1 MRENNREALLKRG
14 FLELENKQ
22 YETALATFQ
31 QADSLFP
38 DDAEVKYAMFQ
49 AFYNLEQYETA
60 LQCLDKALA
69 IAPDYKLAA
78 ETREKLLVQLR
89 EGAYLQLIDA
99 LLQCSEGEEGE
110 ILAANEHL
118 IDAGL
123 IATIEQVAEYYE
135 QQEAEETSNWLRNL
149 GQYLAQYLEDYRPTQ
164 AHYDFLLEILQTIN
178 DGGEKEQ
185 VYLLL
190 QENIDKLDL
199 KLAYAL
205 ENLADNTLSQTEDK
219 ITKKS
224 LGYLILDFSNFISEF
239 PLGNQANNLEIAITG
254 YNILL
259 NIFTEADSPQDWAT
273 TQNNLG
279 NAYGDRIR
287 GDKAENLERAI
298 ASYQQALTVYTPQD
312 FPVDWAMTQNN
323 LGTAYWNRIRGDKAE
338 NLERA
343 IASYQQALTVYTPQ
357 DFPQDWAGTQNNL
370 GLAYGDRIR
379 GDKAE
384 NLERAIASYQQALT
398 VYTPQDF
405 PVQWAMTQNNLGTA
419 YCDRIRGDKA
429 ENLER
434 AIASYQQALTV
445 YTPQDFPQDWA
456 TTQNNLGAAYSDRI
470 RGDKAENLER
480 AIASFQN
487 ALTVYTPQDFPVDWA
502 TTQNNLGTAYW
513 DRIRGDKA
521 ENLERAIAS
530 YQQALTVY
538 TPQDFPVQWATTQN
552 NLGTAYCDRIRG
564 DKAENLE
571 RAIASYQQAL
581 TVRTPQ
587 DFPVQWAGTQNN
599 LGTAYC
605 DRIRGDKAENLERAI
620 AFYQQALTVR
630 TPQDFPVDWAMTQNN
645 LGNAYWDRIR
655 GDKAENLERA
665 IASYQQALT
674 VRTPQDFPVD
684 WAATQNNLG
693 TAYWNRIRGD
703 KAENLERAIAS
714 YQQALTVR
722 TPQNLPLECLQTSRN
737 LGDLAFNQNNWQLA
751 KKTYSLG
758 IKAVE
763 QSRSWAKDYQ
773 RKQEILSDAIE
784 VYQNMVQAC
793 IYSGQIEQA
802 IEYIERSKAR
812 NLVELLAL
820 RDLYPKGDI
829 PQEVI
834 NNLDHLRQSII
845 VEERLLR
852 QQASNINNLEPNRI
866 NQLRQQLKN
875 LLERKIKPND
885 PSFQLTQRVE
895 PISFNQIQNSLPNS
909 QTALV
914 EWYLGKEN
922 LSAFIIA
929 QEQIPI
935 QISYTQKQLNALT
948 NKAEEY
954 LFRYLG
960 YIPTP
965 MGYIRISIK
974 FWLLLLN
981 LDCLAGIIF
990 LLEFQWQ
997 NKLPHLL
1004 TQLAESL
1011 QLATIIERIKQI
1023 IPDVERLIIVPHRW
1037 LHLLPLHALTLPD
1050 GQCLLDIF
1058 LQGVSYA
1065 PSVQLLSLTQQQ
1077 EKSTI
1082 KNFFAVQNPN
1092 NDLPFTDF
1100 EVLTIKPLF
1109 HPYNDILK
1117 RTDATKTALTP
1128 ARLKKANCAHF
1139 SCHGYFN
1146 FENPELSAL
1155 LLAGSQI
1162 DKPIEQ
1168 LTELELS
1175 TTRFLPSRDGGSID
1189 LSQCLTLGEI
1199 FGLDL
1204 TQSRLTVLSA
1214 CETGLTDFRSL
1225 TDEYIGLP
1233 SGFLYA
1239 GSPNVVSSLWAV
1251 NDLSTAFLMIKLY
1264 QNLQDNDFH
1273 DSVPIALNQAQLWLK
1288 NVNKEE
1294 LEEWGR
1300 TLNLRA
1306 ANQAK
1311 FETAMA
1317 QYEANSRPFA
1327 SPYYWAAFYAVGY

>member
-185 VYLLL
+185 VYPLL
-190 QENIDKLDL
+190 QQNIDQLDL

-205 ENLADNTLSQTEDK
+205 ENWADNTLSQIEDK

-224 LGYLILDFSNFISEF
+224 LGYLIWDFSNFISEF
-239 PLGNQANNLEIAITG
+239 PLGNRANNIEITITG
-254 YNILL
+254 YDILL
-259 NIFTEADSPQDWAT
+259 NIFTEADSPQDWA
-273 TQNNLG
+273 
-279 NAYGDRIR
+279 
-287 GDKAENLERAI
+287 
-298 ASYQQALTVYTPQD
+298 
-312 FPVDWAMTQNN
+312 MTQNN
-323 LGTAYWNRIRGDKAE
+323 LGTAYSDRIRGDKGS

-357 DFPQDWAGTQNNL
+357 DFPQDWAMTQNNL
-370 GLAYGDRIR
+370 GTAYRDRIR

-384 NLERAIASYQQALT
+384 NLERAIASY
-398 VYTPQDF
+398 
-405 PVQWAMTQNNLGTA
+405 
-419 YCDRIRGDKA
+419 
-429 ENLER
+429 E
-434 AIASYQQALTV
+434 QALTV

-456 TTQNNLGAAYSDRI
+456 GTQNNLGLAYS
-470 RGDKAENLER
+470 
-480 AIASFQN
+480 
-487 ALTVYTPQDFPVDWA
+487 
-502 TTQNNLGTAYW
+502 
-513 DRIRGDKA
+513 
-521 ENLERAIAS
+521 
-530 YQQALTVY
+530 
-538 TPQDFPVQWATTQN
+538 
-552 NLGTAYCDRIRG
+552 DRIRG

-587 DFPVQWAGTQNN
+587 DFPIQ
-599 LGTAYC
+599 
-605 DRIRGDKAENLERAI
+605 
-620 AFYQQALTVR
+620 
-630 TPQDFPVDWAMTQNN
+630 WAMTQNN
-645 LGNAYWDRIR
+645 LGLAYSDRIR

-674 VRTPQDFPVD
+674 VRTPQD
-684 WAATQNNLG
+684 
-693 TAYWNRIRGD
+693 
-703 KAENLERAIAS
+703 
-714 YQQALTVR
+714 
-722 TPQNLPLECLQTSRN
+722 LPLECLQTSRN
-737 LGDLAFNQNNWQLA
+737 LGDLAFNQNNWELA

-758 IKAVE
+758 IEAVE
-763 QSRSWAKDYQ
+763 QSRSWVQDYQ

-866 NQLRQQLKN
+866 NQLRQQLEN
-875 LLERKIKPND
+875 LFEREIKPND

-909 QTALV
+909 QTVLV

-960 YIPTP
+960 YI
-965 MGYIRISIK
+965 RIPIK

-1011 QLATIIERIKQI
+1011 KLTTIIEQIKQI

-1050 GQCLLDIF
+1050 GKCLLDIF

-1065 PSVQLLSLTQQQ
+1065 PSVQLLSLTKQQ

-1175 TTRFLPSRDGGSID
+1175 KTRFLPSRDGGSID
-1189 LSQCLTLGEI
+1189 LSKCLTLGEI

-1204 TQSRLTVLSA
+1204 RQSRLTVLSA
-1214 CETGLTDFRSL
+1214 CETGLTDWSSL

-1239 GSPNVVSSLWAV
+1239 GSTNVVSSLWAV

-1264 QNLQDNDFH
+1264 QNLQDKDFH

-1288 NVNKEE
+1288 NVTKEE
-1294 LEEWGR
+1294 LEEWGK
-1300 TLNLRA
+1300 TLNLKA

>member
-312 FPVDWAMTQNN
+312 FPVDWAM
-323 LGTAYWNRIRGDKAE
+323 
-338 NLERA
+338 
-343 IASYQQALTVYTPQ
+343 
-357 DFPQDWAGTQNNL
+357 
-370 GLAYGDRIR
+370 
-379 GDKAE
+379 
-384 NLERAIASYQQALT
+384 
-398 VYTPQDF
+398 
-405 PVQWAMTQNNLGTA
+405 
-419 YCDRIRGDKA
+419 
-429 ENLER
+429 
-434 AIASYQQALTV
+434 
-445 YTPQDFPQDWA
+445 
-456 TTQNNLGAAYSDRI
+456 
-470 RGDKAENLER
+470 
-480 AIASFQN
+480 
-487 ALTVYTPQDFPVDWA
+487 
-502 TTQNNLGTAYW
+502 
-513 DRIRGDKA
+513 
-521 ENLERAIAS
+521 
-530 YQQALTVY
+530 
-538 TPQDFPVQWATTQN
+538 
-552 NLGTAYCDRIRG
+552 
-564 DKAENLE
+564 
-571 RAIASYQQAL
+571 
-581 TVRTPQ
+581 
-587 DFPVQWAGTQNN
+587 
-599 LGTAYC
+599 
-605 DRIRGDKAENLERAI
+605 
-620 AFYQQALTVR
+620 
-630 TPQDFPVDWAMTQNN
+630 
-645 LGNAYWDRIR
+645 
-655 GDKAENLERA
+655 
-665 IASYQQALT
+665 
-674 VRTPQDFPVD
+674 
-684 WAATQNNLG
+684 TQNNLG